1 MKKLIV
7 VMAILFAGGVTLV
20 ACNSGDASAS
30 MPKAFKEESVTRVGS
45 NYLTVVK
52 DKKTKCKYIVA
63 EYANGGNL
71 SVTQML
77 GKDGLP
83 VCK

>member
-1 MKKLIV
+1 MKKLIA
-7 VMAILFAGGVTLV
+7 VMAIVFGSVAIV
-20 ACNSGDASAS
+20 ACSSGNADAS
-30 MPKAFKEESVTRVGS
+30 MPKAFKIESVTRVNS

-52 DKKTKCKYIVA
+52 DKKTGCKYIVA
-63 EYANGGNL
+63 EYDSGGNL
-71 SVTQML
+71 AVTQMF